1 MDATQKADL
10 LKRYFD
16 EHNKGLKEFNS
27 MISSKLTQLRSER
40 TKKLYVFFH
49 QQILPRIETLDKKTF
64 NNVCRVLSIC
74 YRNSKFDVDET
85 IAKIPDIINEMES
98 QTEVKEEK
106 VDIPPLGISIESKMS
121 PIKEEYPAS
130 PTNKNFEL
138 KKKSIAKKSIVK
150 KEKVVKPKKTK
161 KSQEEIISLLT
172 QALQE
177 ARQNKIEKME
187 EADNEE
193 SEETQD

>member
-1 MDATQKADL
+1 METQKADL
-10 LKRYFD
+10 LKKYFE

-27 MISSKLTQLRSER
+27 MLSSKLSQLRSER

-64 NNVCRVLSIC
+64 NNVCRVLSMC
-74 YRNSKFDVDET
+74 YRNSKLDVDEA
-85 IAKIPDIINEMES
+85 IAQIPDIINGI
-98 QTEVKEEK
+98 QTEVKDEK
-106 VDIPPLGISIESKMS
+106 VDVPPLGISIESKIS
-121 PIKEEYPAS
+121 PITEEYPPS
-130 PTNKNFEL
+130 PTHKNTEL

-150 KEKVVKPKKTK
+150 KEKVIKPKKTK
-161 KSQEEIISLLT
+161 KTQEEIISLLT
-172 QALQE
+172 QALNE

-187 EADNEE
+187 EADNED